1 MREGVLGVQRVGE
14 IAKVTFSSSTTRV
27 VKGRLGLMTRQPF
40 CSSAD
45 AGVAGSYSKL
55 PVTPWN
61 PWRACLTS
69 HFITRATS

>member
-1 MREGVLGVQRVGE
+1 MRVGE
-14 IAKVTFSSSTTRV
+14 IAKSHGLKRRNSGGE
-27 VKGRLGLMTRQPF
+27 GRLGLMTRQPF